1 VRGRSHL
8 LARLSTLG
16 LVPLLL
22 AGCGGDAASRAQERG
37 AGGAPRPVQV
47 AVAAR
52 APLPDVVAVSGTL
65 AAQDEVVL
73 GTKVAGRLVELPVD
87 LGSVVRRGQVLARL
101 APADFE
107 LRVRQADA
115 ALEQA
120 RARLGLR
127 PGDVGDT
134 VDPEQTAVVRQA
146 KARLVEAT
154 ARRSRA
160 QALFEEQLLP
170 QADLDAAE
178 AVYQVA
184 ESQYQDAHDEAL
196 NRHGVLA
203 QRRSELDLARQQLV
217 DSVLVAPFAGAV
229 RERHATAGQYV
240 AAGQPVVT
248 LVRTHPL
255 RLRLAVPE
263 RAAARVRVGQAVRV
277 ILEGDP
283 RAYGGRVAR
292 VSPAI
297 DEGDRTLKVEAEV
310 PNDDGA
316 LRAGAFVDAEIVTAA
331 DRPVVM
337 APAAALVSFAGIEKV
352 LTVEEGKAVEKR
364 VRTGRRAGDK
374 VEIVEG
380 LEGGELVIVV
390 PGNLVGGQ
398 PVTPRVGP
406 GVG

>member
-1 VRGRSHL
+1 MCGHD
-8 LARLSTLG
+8 LARLAAAA
-16 LVPLLL
+16 LVALLL
-22 AGCGGDAASRAQERG
+22 AGCGGDSASRAQERG
-37 AGGAPRPVQV
+37 ADGAPRPVQV
-47 AVAAR
+47 AIAAR
-52 APLPDVVAVSGTL
+52 AALPDVVAVSGTL

-87 LGSVVRRGQVLARL
+87 LGSVVGRGQVLARL

-127 PGDVGDT
+127 PGDATDA
-134 VDPEQTAVVRQA
+134 VDPEQTAVVKQA

-154 ARRSRA
+154 ARRARA

-178 AVYQVA
+178 AAYQVA

-203 QRRSELDLARQQLV
+203 QRRSELDLAHQQLV

-229 RERHATAGQYV
+229 RERHASAGQYV
-240 AAGQPVVT
+240 GAGQPVVT

-277 ILEGDP
+277 AVEGDP

-297 DEGDRTLKVEAEV
+297 DESDRTLKVEAEV

-331 DRPVVM
+331 DRPVVL

-364 VRTGRRAGDK
+364 VRTGRRAGDR

-380 LEGGELVIVV
+380 LQGGELVIVA

-398 PVTPRVGP
+398 AVAPRMVP
-406 GVG
+406 SVR

>member
-1 VRGRSHL
+1 MRAAFSTTTALVLAL
-8 LARLSTLG
+8 LPGTFLT
-16 LVPLLL
+16 
-22 AGCGGDAASRAQERG
+22 GCGGDAASRAQERG
-37 AGGAPRPVQV
+37 AGDAPRPVRI
-47 AVAAR
+47 ALATRGA
-52 APLPDVVAVSGTL
+52 LPDVVAVSGTL

-127 PGDVGDT
+127 TGDATDA

-154 ARRSRA
+154 ARRARA
-160 QALFEEQLLP
+160 QALFKEQLLP

-184 ESQYQDAHDEAL
+184 ESVYQDAHDEAL

-203 QRRSELDLARQQLV
+203 QRRSELDLARQQLT
-217 DSVLVAPFAGAV
+217 DSVLVAPFSGAV
-229 RERHATAGQYV
+229 RERHAAAGQYV

-263 RAAARVRVGQAVRV
+263 RVAARVRVGQAVRV
-277 ILEGDP
+277 IVEGDP

-297 DEGDRTLKVEAEV
+297 EESDRTLKVEAEV

-316 LRAGAFVDAEIVTAA
+316 LRAGAFVDAEIITAE
-331 DRPVVM
+331 DRPVVLV
-337 APAAALVSFAGIEKV
+337 PAAALVSFAGIEKV
-352 LTVEEGKAVEKR
+352 LVVQEGKAVETR
-364 VRTGRRAGDK
+364 VRTGRRAGEQ
-374 VEIVEG
+374 VEVLEG
-380 LEGGELVIVV
+380 LEGGEPVIVS

-398 PVTPRVGP
+398 AVSPER
-406 GVG
+406 